1 MTTSSPPTPDIFD
14 GASLSEHYAFLGD
27 CPEHL
32 LGDVIASPV
41 GELRERIAGVVAW
54 RGALLDG
61 RLPPKSEWP
70 PEEIDAPV
78 RRVLKNLRLARFC
91 RDQPE
96 LVDTVIR
103 DILAAWERQFFAY
116 ESELAD
122 IFHELRKMEA
132 LARRKASGKARL
144 PKRTKSELRIAAA
157 KKLAERGR
165 PDDSELASVWGARVR
180 VWSEVVDIFGDLGM
194 LLGRGWDLSQGVLR
208 QTGWLE
214 VVKISELLKRLPQLR
229 DIIQALGRLQTG
241 RDGESVSEKVMNK
254 IRRLEEE
261 LREVRTPLVPTEAR
275 GVERSGDIGR
285 MLPVE
290 AAMLGHPKMKMLWH
304 ARRAERALLSYHYEG
319 PDWERHLV
327 EKEFME
333 EGERKVPRPE
343 RGPILLAVDTSGSMH
358 GTPEI
363 VAKAVALEAM
373 RTAHAEKR
381 RCFVYAWSGP
391 GDIEGHELS
400 LDAGG
405 VGKLIE
411 FLGLSFH
418 GGSDPTAV
426 CDKILDQ
433 LRDSTWE
440 RADVLVVSD
449 GEWRADDLS
458 DKVAEARK
466 KGTRF
471 HGVQIGSR
479 GTSGMRAICDPVH
492 LFNDWDALGN

>member
-1 MTTSSPPTPDIFD
+1 MPSNFE
-14 GASLSEHYAFLGD
+14 GASLSERYAYLDD
-27 CPEHL
+27 CPDHL
-32 LGDVIASPV
+32 LDDVIASQV
-41 GELRERIAGVVAW
+41 GDLRARVAGVVDW
-54 RGALLDG
+54 RTALLEG
-61 RLPPKSEWP
+61 RIPDRDECGGWP

-78 RRVLKNLRLARFC
+78 RRTLENLPLAYFC

-96 LVDTVIR
+96 LTDIVIR
-103 DILAAWERQFFAY
+103 DILAAWERRFAY
-116 ESELAD
+116 ESELD
-122 IFHELRKMEA
+122 RIFRELRKIEV
-132 LARRKASGKARL
+132 LARRKASRKARL
-144 PKRTKSELRIAAA
+144 RKLTVSELRIAAA
-157 KKLAERGR
+157 KKMAERGWT
-165 PDDSELASVWGARVR
+165 DDDKLASAWGGRVR
-180 VWSEVVDIFGDLGM
+180 AWSEVADIFGDLGM

-319 PDWERHLV
+319 LDWERHLV

>member
-1 MTTSSPPTPDIFD
+1 MAYD
-14 GASLSEHYAFLGD
+14 GVSLSERYAFIGD

-41 GELRERIAGVVAW
+41 GELRERVAGVVAW
-54 RGALLDG
+54 REALLNG
-61 RLPPKSEWP
+61 RLPPKSGWP

-78 RRVLKNLRLARFC
+78 RGVLKDLRLARFC

-116 ESELAD
+116 ESELAE
-122 IFHELRKMEA
+122 IFRELRKMEA
-132 LARRKASGKARL
+132 LARRKTFGKARA

-165 PDDSELASVWGARVR
+165 PDDSELASTWGGRVR
-180 VWSEVVDIFGDLGM
+180 VWSEVADIFGDLGM
-194 LLGRGWDLSQGVLR
+194 LLGWGWDLSQGVLR

-214 VVKISELLKRLPQLR
+214 VVKISEMLKQLPQLR
-229 DIIQALGRLQTG
+229 DIIQTLGRLQTG

-290 AAMLGHPKMKMLWH
+290 AAMLGHPNMKMLWH

-319 PDWERHLV
+319 LDWERHLV
-327 EKEFME
+327 EKESME

-391 GDIEGHELS
+391 GDIKGHELS
-400 LDAGG
+400 LDADG

-411 FLGLSFH
+411 FLGFSFH

-433 LRDSTWE
+433 LRDSAWE

-458 DKVAEARK
+458 AKVAEARK
-466 KGTRF
+466 KETRF
-471 HGVQIGSR
+471 HGIQIGAR
-479 GTSGMRAICDPVH
+479 GTSGMHAICDPVH
-492 LFNDWDALGN
+492 LFGDWEALGN